1 MKILERNVIC
11 WKYDVIILILLNIG
25 SINVF
30 YLIYYSRLIWTLKN
44 HSRVILM
51 RQLVEEEK
59 WDRLEGR
66 ADKEKSGTW
75 MLNTRI
81 CFGLPKK
88 KKNGI

>member
-1 MKILERNVIC
+1 M
-11 WKYDVIILILLNIG
+11 
-25 SINVF
+25 
-30 YLIYYSRLIWTLKN
+30 
-44 HSRVILM
+44 
-51 RQLVEEEK
+51 VEEEK